1 MKVSKKVSRLLL
13 NDYESPY
20 EVLSGDS
27 GKSTI
32 TLTRCRF
39 LYIDA
44 YQTQNN
50 LISGFIK
57 DFFKL
62 RKTSQLVRNP
72 YKMSLDIPRTNQVRS
87 ETKSFRSYGLNFA
100 KPYLSTLKPSN
111 NLQVFGKLLKNWRGA
126 YYDCTISPK

>member
-1 MKVSKKVSRLLL
+1 MNVSKKVSRLLL

-39 LYIDA
+39 LYIEA

-50 LISGFIK
+50 LISGFFK

-72 YKMSLDIPRTNQVRS
+72 YKMSLDIPRTNQVRF
-87 ETKSFRSYGLNFA
+87 ETKNFRKYEL
-100 KPYLSTLKPSN
+100 KLCKTLPFDIKPSN